1 MIILKQG
8 ESSKNQDDGVLAIHR
23 RRVLSHPQLLHYNQ
37 WRCNHG
43 RSSTFYH
50 SVTIGVLRS
59 GVPVIGDNVAI
70 GTGAIILGGIH
81 VGNNVNIGAGAVVVE
96 DVPDD
101 STFVG
106 PKVRIIPRS

>member
-1 MIILKQG
+1 M
-8 ESSKNQDDGVLAIHR
+8 
-23 RRVLSHPQLLHYNQ
+23 
-37 WRCNHG
+37 
-43 RSSTFYH
+43 
-50 SVTIGVLRS
+50 TIGVLRS

>member
-1 MIILKQG
+1 M
-8 ESSKNQDDGVLAIHR
+8 
-23 RRVLSHPQLLHYNQ
+23 
-37 WRCNHG
+37 
-43 RSSTFYH
+43 
-50 SVTIGVLRS
+50 TIGVLRS

-81 VGNNVNIGAGAVVVE
+81 VGNNVNIGAGAVVE